1 LEEKGPR
8 RRYVVK
14 KYKKQII
21 LLAILV
27 AVILFVRLSGAS
39 GYLTLENLKKNKE
52 LLQHFIEARYFF
64 AVVTYIVVYILTVTF
79 SIPGATVLTLAG
91 GFLFGLLPAI
101 IYANVGAT
109 IGATLGFLFA
119 RYILGNSIQEKYAPQ
134 LERFNRELD
143 ENGHLY
149 LLTLRLIPAFPFFLI
164 NLLAGLTRVSLKTFF
179 WTTLIGILPGDVVY
193 CFAGN
198 QLNSIESVE
207 DIFSANIIAA
217 FLALALFSLLPVIF
231 KKLRTRFSKT
241 TDH

>member
-1 LEEKGPR
+1 M
-8 RRYVVK
+8 K

-164 NLLAGLTRVSLKTFF
+164 NLLAGLTKVSLKTFF
-179 WTTLIGILPGDVVY
+179 WTTMVGILPGSLVY
-193 CFAGN
+193 SFAGS
-198 QLNSIESVE
+198 QLNTIESVE
-207 DIFSANIIAA
+207 DIFSGSIIAA
-217 FLALALFSLLPVIF
+217 FLALALFALLPVIL
-231 KKLRTRFSKT
+231 KKLRTRFPKT
-241 TDH
+241 TNR

>member
-1 LEEKGPR
+1 M
-8 RRYVVK
+8 K

>member
-1 LEEKGPR
+1 
-8 RRYVVK
+8 VK

-164 NLLAGLTRVSLKTFF
+164 NLLAGLTKVSLKTFF
-179 WTTLIGILPGDVVY
+179 WTTMVGILPGSLVY
-193 CFAGN
+193 SFAGS
-198 QLNSIESVE
+198 QLNTIESVE
-207 DIFSANIIAA
+207 DIFSGSIIAA
-217 FLALALFSLLPVIF
+217 FLALALFALLPVIL
-231 KKLRTRFSKT
+231 KKLRTRFPKT
-241 TDH
+241 TNR

>member
-1 LEEKGPR
+1 
-8 RRYVVK
+8 VK

-109 IGATLGFLFA
+109 IGAALGFLFA

-164 NLLAGLTRVSLKTFF
+164 NLLAGLTRVSLKIFF
-179 WTTLIGILPGDVVY
+179 WTTLVGILPGSFVY
-193 CFAGN
+193 CFAGS
-198 QLNSIESVE
+198 QLTTIESVE

-217 FLALALFSLLPVIF
+217 FLALALFALLPVIL
-231 KKLRTRFSKT
+231 KKLRTRFPKT

>member
-1 LEEKGPR
+1 
-8 RRYVVK
+8 VK

-109 IGATLGFLFA
+109 IGAALGFLFA

-164 NLLAGLTRVSLKTFF
+164 NLLAGLTKVSLKTFF
-179 WTTLIGILPGDVVY
+179 WTTMVGILPGSLVY
-193 CFAGN
+193 SFAGS
-198 QLNSIESVE
+198 QLNTIESVE
-207 DIFSANIIAA
+207 DIFSGSIIAA
-217 FLALALFSLLPVIF
+217 FLALALFALLPVIL
-231 KKLRTRFSKT
+231 KKLRTRFPKT
-241 TDH
+241 TNR

>member
-1 LEEKGPR
+1 
-8 RRYVVK
+8 VK

-179 WTTLIGILPGDVVY
+179 WTTLIRILPGDVVY

>member
-1 LEEKGPR
+1 
-8 RRYVVK
+8 VK

-109 IGATLGFLFA
+109 IGAALGFLFA